1 MRTKFSSILTLLLV
15 LAVQI
20 TFAQERTITGT
31 VVDEDG
37 LPLPG
42 VTVMIQGTNTGT
54 QTDFDGNYSI
64 DATQGDILVFSF
76 VGMETAEYAV
86 TNVDTIDV
94 TLSTDSAQL
103 DEVVVTALGIE
114 REKKSLGYATQ
125 SVDGSEVSDV
135 PTQNFV
141 NSLSGK
147 VAGLDISSSGTM
159 GGSSNVVIRGNSSLT
174 GNNQALF
181 VIDGTPISNANNNRS
196 GQASGRGGYDYGNAA
211 SDINPNDIASIN
223 VLKGAAATALY
234 GARAANGVIIIETK
248 KGSKGKGIGVSV
260 NSTLMTSHVN
270 DNTLPEYQDQYGAGY
285 GRFYGPDGDAYFNQY
300 DVDGDGNLD
309 PVTPFTE
316 DASFGGIFDGAPIY
330 QWNSIYPQLEGTE
343 YDFYQQATP
352 WEAGA
357 NNPNAIW
364 ETGYTMINSV
374 ALDGGTDRSSFRLSA
389 TNFNQQGNLPNS
401 QIKRNTLKFS
411 ASHDFTDKFSAQTN
425 VTYTKTDGKGRYGT
439 GYSSLNIMQQF
450 RQWWQTNVDLYDQR
464 AAYFATG
471 ENITWNPNGPDDLSP
486 IYSDNPYWTL
496 YENYQTDT
504 RNRYFG
510 NINLNYE
517 INDVFSV
524 LGRFTFDTYDELQE
538 QRINVG
544 SADIPEYSRYNNR
557 AAEYN
562 YDLILNFNKDVTED
576 LNLDGNLG
584 FNLRR
589 NERSYILAST
599 NGGLNAPGFYALSN
613 SSAPI
618 NPPTEYESIR
628 MLDGIYARAGL
639 GYLDTYFLEGT
650 IRRDRSSTLPIE
662 NNTFYYPS
670 ISTSV
675 ILSNVIEAN
684 WLSFAKLRANYAEV
698 GSDTNPYRVFNTY
711 AISAPFGTAGYA
723 SNNSQ
728 LANLNLKP
736 ERMKAYEVG
745 LEANFADRRIA
756 FDVSYYNSQTENQI
770 TPVPVSTATGFATK
784 LLNAG
789 TVENKGI
796 EVSLTLNPIRT
807 EDFDWTINANWAKNK
822 SEVLELD
829 EGIDNLQLASFQGGV
844 SINAAPGEPYGAI
857 RGSAYVYDDN
867 GNRVITDGGYYERTP
882 NANYIIGN
890 IQPDWTGG
898 VSNTLTYKNLTFS
911 FLIDVQKGGDIFSL
925 DTWYG
930 RATGLYATS
939 VGTNELGNPIRNP
952 LYDPELEPG
961 DPGYIAEEN
970 QGGVILDGVQG
981 DVSYNDD
988 GTYEVTNTSENTVR
1002 ARTDYFGNP
1011 YGYGRDANEGHVYD
1025 ASFVKLREVSLAYN
1039 FGPKIIDATP
1049 FTSASLSLIGRNLWI
1064 IHKNIPYSDPE
1075 AGLSSGNAQG
1085 YQSGAYPAVREI
1097 GASLRFNF

>member
-1 MRTKFSSILTLLLV
+1 MLV
-15 LAVQI
+15 VQI

-42 VTVMIQGTNTGT
+42 VTVLIQGTNTGT

-64 DATQGDILVFSF
+64 PATQGDVLVYSF
-76 VGMETAEYAV
+76 VGMQTAEYTVA
-86 TNVDTIDV
+86 NNDTIDV
-94 TLSTDSAQL
+94 TLTTDSAQL
-103 DEVVVTALGIE
+103 DAVVVTALGIK

-125 SVDGSEVSDV
+125 EVDGSEVSDV

-147 VAGLDISSSGTM
+147 VAGLKVSSSGTM
-159 GGSSNVVIRGNSSLT
+159 GGSSNVVIRGSSSLT

-181 VIDGTPISNANNNRS
+181 VIDGTPVSNANTNRT
-196 GQASGRGGYDYGNAA
+196 GQDAGRGGYDYGNAA

-234 GARAANGVIIIETK
+234 GARAANGAIIIETK

-260 NSTLMTSHVN
+260 SSTLMTSHA
-270 DNTLPEYQDQYGAGY
+270 DMNTLPEYQDEYGAGY
-285 GRFYGPDGDAYFNQY
+285 LRGYGPDGDEYFNLY

-309 PVTPFTE
+309 QVTPFTE
-316 DASFGGIFDGAPIY
+316 DASFGARFEGQPIY
-330 QWNSIYPQLEGTE
+330 QWNSIYPQLEGTD

-352 WEAGA
+352 WEAGE

-374 ALDGGTDRSSFRLSA
+374 ALDGGTDKSSFRISG

-411 ASHDFTDKFSAQTN
+411 GEHEFTDKFSAQAN
-425 VTYTKTDGKGRYGT
+425 ITYTKTDGKGRYGT
-439 GYSSLNIMQQF
+439 GYSELNIMQSF
-450 RQWWQTNVDLYDQR
+450 RQWNQANVDIYDQR

-471 ENITWNPNGPDDLSP
+471 ENITWNANGPDNLTP
-486 IYSDNPYWTL
+486 IYTDNPYWTL
-496 YENYQTDT
+496 YENYSTDT

-524 LGRFTFDTYDELQE
+524 LGRFSFDTFDELQE
-538 QRINVG
+538 ERKNKGSVG
-544 SADIPEYSRYNNR
+544 
-557 AAEYN
+557 
-562 YDLILNFNKDVTED
+562 V
-576 LNLDGNLG
+576 
-584 FNLRR
+584 
-589 NERSYILAST
+589 
-599 NGGLNAPGFYALSN
+599 
-613 SSAPI
+613 
-618 NPPTEYESIR
+618 
-628 MLDGIYARAGL
+628 

-650 IRRDRSSTLPIE
+650 IRRDRSSTLPKE

-675 ILSNVIEAN
+675 LLSNVIDAN

-698 GSDTNPYRVFNTY
+698 GNDTDPYRVFNTY
-711 AISAPFGTAGYA
+711 QISAPFGSAGWA

-728 LANLNLKP
+728 LANLALDP
-736 ERMKAYEVG
+736 ERMKSYEVG
-745 LEANFADRRIA
+745 IEANFFDRRVG

-789 TVENKGI
+789 TIENKGF
-796 EVSLTLNPIRT
+796 EVSLNLNPIRT
-807 EDFDWTINANWAKNK
+807 EDFNWNMNINWARNR
-822 SEVLELD
+822 SEVLELED
-829 EGIDNLQLASFQGGV
+829 GIDVLQLANPQGGI
-844 SINAAPGEPYGAI
+844 SINAVPGEPYGAI

-867 GNRVITDGGYYERTP
+867 GNQVITSGGYYARTP
-882 NANYIIGN
+882 NANYTIGN

-898 VSNTLTYKNLTFS
+898 VSNSISYKNLTLN
-911 FLIDVQKGGDIFSL
+911 FLVDVQQGGDIFSL

-930 RATGLYATS
+930 RATGVYESS
-939 VGTNELGNPIRNP
+939 VGLNELGNPKRNP
-952 LYDPELEPG
+952 LFNPDLEPG
-961 DPGYIAEEN
+961 DPGYIPEAE
-970 QGGVILDGVQG
+970 QGGVILNGVQG
-981 DVSYNDD
+981 DIEYDSNGDY
-988 GTYEVTNTSENTVR
+988 TVTNTSENTTR

-1011 YGYGRDANEGHVYD
+1011 FGYGRDANEGHIYD
-1025 ASFVKLREVSLAYN
+1025 ASFVKLREASLTYN
-1039 FGPKIIDATP
+1039 FGSQFIDATP
-1049 FTSASLSLIGRNLWI
+1049 FTNASISLIGRNLWI

-1075 AGLSSGNAQG
+1075 AGLSSGNIQG
-1085 YQSGAYPAVREI
+1085 YQSGAYPSMREI
-1097 GASLRFNF
+1097 GASLKFNF

>member
-15 LAVQI
+15 LVVQI

-42 VTVMIQGTNTGT
+42 VTVLIQGTNTGT

-64 DATQGDILVFSF
+64 PATQGDVLVYSF
-76 VGMETAEYAV
+76 VGMQTAEYTVA
-86 TNVDTIDV
+86 NNDTIDV
-94 TLSTDSAQL
+94 TLTTDSAQL
-103 DEVVVTALGIE
+103 DAVVVTALGIK

-125 SVDGSEVSDV
+125 EVDGSEVSDV

-147 VAGLDISSSGTM
+147 VAGLKVSSSGTM
-159 GGSSNVVIRGNSSLT
+159 GGSSNVVIRGSSSLT

-181 VIDGTPISNANNNRS
+181 VIDGTPVSNANTNRT
-196 GQASGRGGYDYGNAA
+196 GQDAGRGGYDYGNAA

-234 GARAANGVIIIETK
+234 GARAANGAIIIETK

-260 NSTLMTSHVN
+260 SSTLMTSHA
-270 DNTLPEYQDQYGAGY
+270 DMNTLPEYQDEYGAGY
-285 GRFYGPDGDAYFNQY
+285 LRGYGPDGDEYFNLY

-309 PVTPFTE
+309 QVTPFTE
-316 DASFGGIFDGAPIY
+316 DASFGARFEGQPIY
-330 QWNSIYPQLEGTE
+330 QWNSIYPQLEGTD

-352 WEAGA
+352 WEAGE

-374 ALDGGTDRSSFRLSA
+374 ALDGGTDKSSFRISG

-411 ASHDFTDKFSAQTN
+411 GEHEFTDKFSAQAN
-425 VTYTKTDGKGRYGT
+425 ITYTKTDGKGRYGT
-439 GYSSLNIMQQF
+439 GYSELNIMQSF
-450 RQWWQTNVDLYDQR
+450 RQWNQANVDIYDQR

-471 ENITWNPNGPDDLSP
+471 ENITWNANGPDNLTP
-486 IYSDNPYWTL
+486 IYTDNPYWTL
-496 YENYQTDT
+496 YENYSTDT

-524 LGRFTFDTYDELQE
+524 LGRFSFDTFDELQE
-538 QRINVG
+538 ERKNKGSVG
-544 SADIPEYSRYNNR
+544 
-557 AAEYN
+557 
-562 YDLILNFNKDVTED
+562 V
-576 LNLDGNLG
+576 
-584 FNLRR
+584 
-589 NERSYILAST
+589 
-599 NGGLNAPGFYALSN
+599 
-613 SSAPI
+613 
-618 NPPTEYESIR
+618 
-628 MLDGIYARAGL
+628 

-650 IRRDRSSTLPIE
+650 IRRDRSSTLPKE

-675 ILSNVIEAN
+675 LLSNVIDAN

-698 GSDTNPYRVFNTY
+698 GNDTDPYRVFNTY
-711 AISAPFGTAGYA
+711 QISAPFGSAGWA

-728 LANLNLKP
+728 LANLALDP
-736 ERMKAYEVG
+736 ERMKSYEVG
-745 LEANFADRRIA
+745 IEANFFDRRVG

-789 TVENKGI
+789 TIENKGF
-796 EVSLTLNPIRT
+796 EVSLNLNPIRT
-807 EDFDWTINANWAKNK
+807 EDFNWNMNINWARNR
-822 SEVLELD
+822 SEVLELED
-829 EGIDNLQLASFQGGV
+829 GIDVLQLANPQGGI
-844 SINAAPGEPYGAI
+844 SINAVPGEPYGAI

-867 GNRVITDGGYYERTP
+867 GNQVITSGGYYARTP
-882 NANYIIGN
+882 NANYTIGN

-898 VSNTLTYKNLTFS
+898 VSNSISYKNLTLN
-911 FLIDVQKGGDIFSL
+911 FLVDVQQGGDIFSL

-930 RATGLYATS
+930 RATGVYESS
-939 VGTNELGNPIRNP
+939 VGLNELGNPKRNP
-952 LYDPELEPG
+952 LFNPDLEPG
-961 DPGYIAEEN
+961 DPGYIPEAE
-970 QGGVILDGVQG
+970 QGGVILNGVQG
-981 DVSYNDD
+981 DIEYDSNGDY
-988 GTYEVTNTSENTVR
+988 TVTNTSENTTR

-1011 YGYGRDANEGHVYD
+1011 FGYGRDANEGHIYD
-1025 ASFVKLREVSLAYN
+1025 ASFVKLREASLTYN
-1039 FGPKIIDATP
+1039 FGSQFIDATP
-1049 FTSASLSLIGRNLWI
+1049 FTNASISLIGRNLWI

-1075 AGLSSGNAQG
+1075 AGLSSGNIQG
-1085 YQSGAYPAVREI
+1085 YQSGAYPSMREI
-1097 GASLRFNF
+1097 GASLKFNF